1 MGIVVDQAD
10 ELRHVDDVTA
20 YAEQAFAIRLTY
32 DPNDPEALDVYRA
45 VLDSWSWG

>member
-1 MGIVVDQAD
+1 VAS
-10 ELRHVDDVTA
+10 

-32 DPNDPEALDVYRA
+32 DPHHPESLDVYRA